1 MPWPEASA
9 AGEQRRFIA
18 AWLRGEETVAALCRR
33 FGISRKPGYTRINR
47 FKAWGYAGLGDRS
60 RAPHTHPLATSTEV
74 ARQLLAVKRAHP
86 TWGPK
91 KVVAWL
97 RTARPAGCWPA
108 PSTAGAICK
117 RAGLVQP
124 RQRQRRSAAWSA
136 PFTAASEANVVWGR
150 DFKGWFRTTDG
161 TRIDPLTVQDAA
173 ARYLLAGRGLT
184 HPRRP
189 QARRSPAW
197 GWGPDAA
204 GGVVDQAG
212 QHPRA
217 DRAGAP
223 RAERPPGAPAPH
235 AQGRDDSTT
244 QAQSPEP
251 AAGL

>member
-74 ARQLLAVKRAHP
+74 ARRLLAVKRAHP
-86 TWGPK
+86 TRARKRWSRGCERRGP
-91 KVVAWL
+91 
-97 RTARPAGCWPA
+97 RGAGPHRVPRA
-108 PSTAGAICK
+108 PS
-117 RAGLVQP
+117 
-124 RQRQRRSAAWSA
+124 
-136 PFTAASEANVVWGR
+136 ASV
-150 DFKGWFRTTDG
+150 
-161 TRIDPLTVQDAA
+161 
-173 ARYLLAGRGLT
+173 LACRGLT

-189 QARRSPAW
+189 RPAGCWNGSCASMAGHGRSAPITARRSPAW
-197 GWGPDAA
+197 GWEPDAA

-223 RAERPPGAPAPH
+223 RAERPAGAPAPH
-235 AQGRDDSTT
+235 AQGRDDGTT
-244 QAQSPEP
+244 QAQRRSQQRAFDAPTR
-251 AAGL
+251 LQ